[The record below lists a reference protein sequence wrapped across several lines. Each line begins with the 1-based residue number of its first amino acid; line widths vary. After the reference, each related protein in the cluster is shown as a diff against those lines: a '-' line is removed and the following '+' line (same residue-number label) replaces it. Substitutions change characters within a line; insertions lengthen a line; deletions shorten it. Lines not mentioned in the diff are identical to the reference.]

1 MTVTDLVPSFRFQE
15 ASQEAA
21 FTTNRLTFQTFI
33 ESPTVVDDPNIVV
46 RYNDL
51 FFTWSSGYR
60 LLYALSMY
68 RRVLVPPAASPSSPT
83 LPAMSLSGLSA
94 GEQRRRSE
102 GRVDTGEAAQ
112 RQSGYGWSRWWRRGQ
127 SSGSSAPQGSRPAPG
142 QELHREAK
150 TETAPART
158 TPVSGTPSREVQ
170 GQGKE
175 LDSSGTGTE
184 VGTHTGL
191 QEEDGNARKV
201 LPSEERK
208 KNYAKTLRLSSE
220 QLVSF
225 DFINLPSGQ
234 TFFLL
239 APSVRCKTAV
249 DHGLTYGL

>member
-1 MTVTDLVPSFRFQE
+1 MTVTDLVPSLRLQE

-21 FTTNRLTFQTFI
+21 FTMNRLTFQTFI

-102 GRVDTGEAAQ
+102 GRVGTGEATQ

-127 SSGSSAPQGSRPAPG
+127 SSGSSAPQGSLPAPG
-142 QELHREAK
+142 KELHRELK

-158 TPVSGTPSREVQ
+158 TPVPGTTSTDVQ

-175 LDSSGTGTE
+175 VGSSGTETEAGTRA
-184 VGTHTGL
+184 GL
-191 QEEDGNARKV
+191 QEENGNVGKAS
-201 LPSEERK
+201 PSEEGK

-225 DFINLPSGQ
+225 DFINLPSNQ
-234 TFFLL
+234 TFSFSLL
-239 APSVRCKTAV
+239 PCGVLSTM
-249 DHGLTYGL
+249 G